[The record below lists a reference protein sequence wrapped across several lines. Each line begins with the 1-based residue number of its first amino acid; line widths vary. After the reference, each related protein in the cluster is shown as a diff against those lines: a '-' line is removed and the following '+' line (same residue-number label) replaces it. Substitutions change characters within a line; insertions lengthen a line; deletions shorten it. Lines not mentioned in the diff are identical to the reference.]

1 MDGKL
6 CMMTGHHKIHHLW
19 IFERWFILSWC
30 SIHAWSNTSP
40 TSWRGL
46 IVKRGP
52 FEFPPKFTPTISISQ
67 INIPKPRADSFF
79 CVFCCSGERSVPD
92 FLPSLIYLLFPWY
105 FLLFALKDRVLI
117 IVKWCTA
124 SSAHWGLS
132 GWGGWEVLEGE
143 GGKVRERWKVKGKR
157 FNPPLSLKY
166 FFLPLPPIAKIEKN
180 HPGCERGIQIID
192 YWQEG
197 RNPGDGGGRRSLTF
211 PCWKDFICRESQI
224 WEKARDELANT
235 HPTTH
240 PANLGLNFVAIIK
253 NLRPNEES
261 CL

>member
-1 MDGKL
+1 MVTPVPIVYIPYSHLRPEFILHLKHTLELLKTISNWNITWWMDGKL

-92 FLPSLIYLLFPWY
+92 FLPSLISAFS
-105 FLLFALKDRVLI
+105 LI
-117 IVKWCTA
+117 F
-124 SSAHWGLS
+124 SAFCS
-132 GWGGWEVLEGE
+132 EG
-143 GGKVRERWKVKGKR
+143 
-157 FNPPLSLKY
+157 S
-166 FFLPLPPIAKIEKN
+166 
-180 HPGCERGIQIID
+180 C
-192 YWQEG
+192 
-197 RNPGDGGGRRSLTF
+197 
-211 PCWKDFICRESQI
+211 
-224 WEKARDELANT
+224 ANY
-235 HPTTH
+235 
-240 PANLGLNFVAIIK
+240 
-253 NLRPNEES
+253 S
-261 CL
+261 